1 LRRKPL
7 KPYRIATI
15 IVALSMVLAICF
27 AAPAQAEIPRT
38 LNFQGYLTDEND
50 KPLTGW
56 VTLTLSLYAV
66 QTGGSPLW
74 SETQD
79 VFVEDGLFSVLLG
92 SITPLDLAFD
102 IPYHLGIAVAPDPE
116 MSPRLALSSVAYAL
130 SSGSGIQGP
139 EGPQGPQGPAGET
152 GLTGP
157 QGPSG
162 SQGPQGPQG
171 DTGSTGPQ
179 GPQGV
184 IGPPGPEGPT
194 GLDGA
199 QNALP
204 YDADAFVI
212 VKTTNDPITNAANLR
227 QALIDAKGKSRSE
240 DKRVVVIVP
249 PGIYNVEGT
258 ALVLDTEFIDLVG
271 LTTNRDSQYIYG
283 SGIIIAQ
290 TADDVRI
297 ENLRLHSNGTDFDF
311 NITTYS
317 PNTNLE
323 NTVLRN
329 CQIEGQYPTRL
340 YIVYSGT
347 YEDIYSTGP
356 LFGISTASGTFTNC
370 TGGVGAFGGGGTAS
384 GTFNSCTGG
393 NHAFGGGENSSASGT
408 FTNCTGGDWS
418 FGGMI
423 GYASGTFT
431 NCTGGIGAFGGW
443 GGTASGTFTNC
454 TGGYSAFGGGGTAS
468 GGRFYHCVG
477 GLESFGPGSTAI
489 YCIRNGAAI

>member
-1 LRRKPL
+1 MALKVTIQRYTQRQLTLLRRKPL

-15 IVALSMVLAICF
+15 IMALSMVLAICF

-66 QTGGSPLW
+66 QTGGGSPLW
-74 SETQD
+74 SEAQD

-116 MSPRLALSSVAYAL
+116 MRPRLALSSVAYAL
-130 SSGSGIQGP
+130 SSGPGIPGP
-139 EGPQGPQGPAGET
+139 EGPQGAQGPPGPAGET

-157 QGPSG
+157 QGPTG
-162 SQGPQGPQG
+162 SQGPQGLQG

-179 GPQGV
+179 GPKGD
-184 IGPPGPEGPT
+184 IGPPGPQGPT

-212 VKTTNDPITNAANLR
+212 VKTTDDAVTNAANLR
-227 QALIDAKGKSRSE
+227 QALFDAKTYKDPGSS
-240 DKRVVVIVP
+240 KRVVVIVP
-249 PGIYNVEGT
+249 PGNYNMEEE
-258 ALVLDTEFIDLVG
+258 ALVLDTEFVDLVG

-297 ENLRLHSNGTDFDF
+297 ENLRLHSDGTSHT
-311 NITTYS
+311 IMTYF
-317 PNTNLE
+317 PNTDLK
-323 NTVLRN
+323 NTVLKN
-329 CQIEGQYPTRL
+329 CRIDGTFPTRRN
-340 YIVYSGT
+340 IDYSGT
-347 YEDIYSTGP
+347 YEDIYSAGY
-356 LFGISTASGTFTNC
+356 LFGNSIASGTFTNC
-370 TGGVGAFGGGGTAS
+370 TGGEVAFGG
-384 GTFNSCTGG
+384 
-393 NHAFGGGENSSASGT
+393 
-408 FTNCTGGDWS
+408 
-418 FGGMI
+418 
-423 GYASGTFT
+423 
-431 NCTGGIGAFGGW
+431 

-454 TGGYSAFGGGGTAS
+454 TGGEAAFGGGGTAS
-468 GGRFYHCVG
+468 GTFINCTGGNVAFGGNGLATGRFYYCVG
-477 GLESFGPGSTAI
+477 GFNSFGSGATAI
-489 YCIRNGAAI
+489 HCIYNGVAYTP